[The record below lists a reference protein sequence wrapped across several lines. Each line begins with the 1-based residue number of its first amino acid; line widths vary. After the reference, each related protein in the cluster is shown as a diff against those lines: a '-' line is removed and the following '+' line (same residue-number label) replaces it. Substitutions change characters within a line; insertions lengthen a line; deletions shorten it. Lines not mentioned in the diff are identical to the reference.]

1 MNNKVL
7 SILSFLLIIF
17 TGATLAIS
25 NDYQSKINS
34 VEKSFDLSANFTPF
48 QVPIQIHSDKKY
60 KEVISAVNSSA
71 KELNLNY
78 VKRVRYI
85 GYKKNNGK
93 LDYSKPIQSVIFH
106 TYTVHPTNL
115 MTNFNKSPQII
126 KTKSSNLNYGL
137 PGYSAYIMPI
147 QYSEKY
153 PQNREGNFFLET
165 QDPSKFNQFRKILS
179 YKLTKLS
186 KNKISSDDLLIKD
199 PDSITSLSNFDSPD
213 KLNNIFKSSLF
224 FLFAFFIIWIISNAR
239 TISIYKLNGFS
250 TVRMFKKIM
259 GKTYI
264 LSVLGVFS
272 VDLFLSHFFNLEINA
287 NIAIQQSFM
296 LFILFCAT
304 ITLIDIFQYINFSHQ
319 INRKNY
325 NRLNFVALYLIKSF
339 SVAACLITLVP
350 LTQLTISSYTNL
362 TSSSNYS
369 KQKDFSFFYP
379 YITGNDPEEATLGQ
393 GNRKNYNRLNFV
405 ALYLIKSFSVAACLI
420 TLVPLTQL
428 TISSYTN
435 LTSSSNYSK
444 QKDFSFF
451 YPYITGNDPEEATL
465 GQGKMLDDNMYSY
478 LNSHGAII
486 YDDSYLKQPI
496 ADYLKF
502 IKVNPNYLKEFPLYD
517 TSGRSIHLDNNS
529 RDVLLAIPVNK
540 SKSTNARISDIKQIS
555 KQEIGRI
562 PNIKIVYISNRYNS
576 RFKSINNGENI
587 SKYAVFV
594 TTKNN
599 SSFVER
605 NIMDGGGPTDGL
617 KMPIGSSVESTYNQ
631 IKNRLIQYN
640 YYDNYPQLIKI
651 SDYNHEEMLINI
663 GDVLSKIITV
673 AFGSIITLIL
683 VIYAMILYFK
693 NFKRSIFI
701 KKMNGYNN
709 LKAYFYFWMLMIF
722 QYITITI
729 VMYLGGLSGKLMIA
743 TVLIVFLL
751 ELLISLIVIR
761 VINSTNWGGIINEQ

>member
-1 MNNKVL
+1 MFEEAESILNNKIL

-34 VEKSFDLSANFTPF
+34 VEKSFDLSASFTPF
-48 QVPIQIHSDKKY
+48 QVPIQIHSDKTY

-93 LDYSKPIQSVIFH
+93 LDYSKPIQSVIFQ
-106 TYTVHPTNL
+106 TYTVRPTNL

-153 PQNREGNFFLET
+153 PQSREGNFFLET

-199 PDSITSLSNFDSPD
+199 PDSITSLADFDAPD
-213 KLNNIFKSSLF
+213 KLNNIFKASLF

-250 TVRMFKKIM
+250 TARMFKKIM

-272 VDLFLSHFFNLEINA
+272 VDLFLSHFFNLGINA

-296 LFILFCAT
+296 LFVLFCAT

-339 SVAACLITLVP
+339 SVAACLITIVP

-369 KQKDFSFFYP
+369 KQQDFSFFYP
-379 YITGNDPEEATLGQ
+379 YITGNDPEEATL
-393 GNRKNYNRLNFV
+393 
-405 ALYLIKSFSVAACLI
+405 
-420 TLVPLTQL
+420 
-428 TISSYTN
+428 
-435 LTSSSNYSK
+435 
-444 QKDFSFF
+444 
-451 YPYITGNDPEEATL
+451 E
-465 GQGKMLDDNMYSY
+465 QGKMLDDNMYSY
-478 LNSHGAII
+478 LNSRGAII

-517 TSGRSIHLDNNS
+517 TSGHSIHLDNNS

-540 SKSTNARISDIKQIS
+540 AKSTNARISDIKKIS

-562 PNIKIVYISNRYNS
+562 PNIKIVYISNRYNN

-587 SKYAVFV
+587 SKYVVFV

-709 LKAYFYFWMLMIF
+709 LKAYFYFWILMIF

-729 VMYLGGLSGKLMIA
+729 VMYLGGLSGTLMIA
-743 TVLIVFLL
+743 TVLMVFLL
-751 ELLISLIVIR
+751 ELLISLVVIR

>member
-186 KNKISSDDLLIKD
+186 KNNISSDDLLIKD

-319 INRKNY
+319 I
-325 NRLNFVALYLIKSF
+325 
-339 SVAACLITLVP
+339 
-350 LTQLTISSYTNL
+350 
-362 TSSSNYS
+362 
-369 KQKDFSFFYP
+369 
-379 YITGNDPEEATLGQ
+379 
-393 GNRKNYNRLNFV
+393 NRKNYNRLNFV